1 MADDSDPQRQVV
13 LAAGAYYLATGVS
26 PFVSRRL
33 FEAVTG
39 PKPEWWLVQ
48 TVGLL
53 VTAVGAGAVSAASAD
68 RVTPEVVGIV
78 AGCAASL
85 AAIDV
90 VYVARRRIKPT
101 YLLDAVLEAGLLGG
115 LAWAGRRRGG
125 GGGAA

>member
-1 MADDSDPQRQVV
+1 MTAKRQRHVV
-13 LAAGAYYLATGVS
+13 LAAGTYYVATGVS

-48 TVGLL
+48 VVGLL
-53 VTAVGAGAVSAASAD
+53 VTAVGAGAVSAARSD
-68 RVTPEVVGIV
+68 RVTPETVAVL

-85 AAIDV
+85 TAVDV

-101 YLLDAVLEAGLLGG
+101 FLIDAAVEVGILGA
-115 LAWAGRRRGG
+115 LAWARRGR
-125 GGGAA
+125 